1 MILGSFVPREIYLL
15 CFARFYVRFC
25 TVNKVDQKVNALK
38 NRESI
43 CKAGCMV
50 FVAFKVFI

>member
-1 MILGSFVPREIYLL
+1 VILGSFVPREIYLL